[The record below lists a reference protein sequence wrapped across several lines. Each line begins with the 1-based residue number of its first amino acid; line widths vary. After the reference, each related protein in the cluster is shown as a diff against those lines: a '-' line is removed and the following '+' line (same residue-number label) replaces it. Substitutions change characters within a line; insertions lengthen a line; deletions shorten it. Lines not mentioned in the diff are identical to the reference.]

1 MATSPHSQLD
11 VGVDGHE
18 REQQVRRQLL
28 IPQDLFKPTTP
39 SHAQMK
45 GRTTQNSSRRKSETM
60 KMPTYVM
67 NSSSSEMCSNVSYEA
82 VPSQSINQGR
92 QTLDNASPYSSR
104 NGMTIFTQN
113 LHNPPYPHTI
123 ARQSTRAPG
132 PIEEEHHRT

>member
-18 REQQVRRQLL
+18 REQRVRRQLL
-28 IPQDLFKPTTP
+28 ITQDLFKSTIP

-45 GRTTQNSSRRKSETM
+45 GRTTQNSS
-60 KMPTYVM
+60 
-67 NSSSSEMCSNVSYEA
+67 
-82 VPSQSINQGR
+82 Q
-92 QTLDNASPYSSR
+92 R

-123 ARQSTRAPG
+123 ARQSTRAQG